1 MAKLSIEQAVA
12 VEGRDDVRA
21 VQDACEALI
30 IPTHGYGISA
40 ETWQMLD
47 KAYEEKGLIIFTD
60 PDHAGR
66 EIRKRLTEK
75 YPEAIQA
82 HLDREDARAGSDIG
96 IENARP
102 EVIADALNKAISLS
116 GRSVKKE
123 GRQDKVFANMN
134 DLSELGLAGGAG
146 ASDKRAAVC
155 KALGIGY
162 SNANS
167 LIKKLKGY
175 EIGLD
180 ELKEALEK
188 IK

>member
-1 MAKLSIEQAVA
+1 MAKLKIEQAVV

-21 VQDACEALI
+21 VQEAAEALI

-47 KAYEEKGLIIFTD
+47 KAYEEKGLIVFTD

-66 EIRKRLTEK
+66 EIRKRLSDK

-82 HLDREDARAGSDIG
+82 HLDREDARDGSDIG
-96 IENARP
+96 IENAKP
-102 EVIADALNKAISLS
+102 EHIAEALEKAISLS
-116 GRSVKKE
+116 RPKRREGAEDKK
-123 GRQDKVFANMN
+123 FANMS
-134 DLSELGLAGGAG
+134 DLTELGLAGGSG
-146 ASDKRAAVC
+146 ASEKRALVC

-167 LIKKLKGY
+167 LIKKLKGF